1 MSQSFNT
8 YCLFLLSFFI
18 TATAFSQIT
27 DYKPGYFKHQEGE
40 RDSNGDPIGEWKL
53 FSTFSRETPLDYFN
67 YDTRVYRSYYLDGLV
82 NGKALMLE
90 ETGKLNEDF
99 KKSGT
104 WTYYHNVANAKL
116 VERTGDYVDGKMIGT
131 WTYYHP
137 NGQVFTK
144 INYTSGEQKNGNI
157 ISYDADGA
165 VLSNET
171 YEYGKKEGPQ
181 MITEQKSRYNIKTI
195 NIYKDN
201 KKQGMESIIIIPD
214 DGEEFLVKSSH
225 YENGFLKG
233 TQLLYNDKG
242 VVIEKSIFPGD
253 SKYPTEVFQYTEA
266 GVITNYVKAS
276 NNFEDRSESSYYASG
291 KLYKTINI
299 QDNKIMNVAVMQA
312 TDGTALDAGT
322 LSNGNGILQE
332 YNDEGEIVL
341 KKNIKNGINLKA
353 TYYSKGQITEE
364 TFFDEYG
371 DASSKVAYE
380 NGKKVKELTRRSN
393 YILEKIF
400 KDDVLVKKSKLNGSY
415 PLEIEEYVNH
425 KLIKKSTYKYTNIKE
440 ETVTTYNSDGS
451 VASTKITKYDVND
464 NVIE

>member
-1 MSQSFNT
+1 
-8 YCLFLLSFFI
+8 
-18 TATAFSQIT
+18 
-27 DYKPGYFKHQEGE
+27 
-40 RDSNGDPIGEWKL
+40 
-53 FSTFSRETPLDYFN
+53 
-67 YDTRVYRSYYLDGLV
+67 
-82 NGKALMLE
+82 
-90 ETGKLNEDF
+90 
-99 KKSGT
+99 
-104 WTYYHNVANAKL
+104 
-116 VERTGDYVDGKMIGT
+116 
-131 WTYYHP
+131 
-137 NGQVFTK
+137 
-144 INYTSGEQKNGNI
+144 
-157 ISYDADGA
+157 
-165 VLSNET
+165 
-171 YEYGKKEGPQ
+171 
-181 MITEQKSRYNIKTI
+181 
-195 NIYKDN
+195 
-201 KKQGMESIIIIPD
+201 
-214 DGEEFLVKSSH
+214 
-225 YENGFLKG
+225 
-233 TQLLYNDKG
+233 
-242 VVIEKSIFPGD
+242 